1 MTTDQ
6 YLLLQTL
13 ILNLFKFQEG
23 HKDYNHV
30 LGYVYTNLFEHTF
43 ATVDITNVRKT
54 IEGFAEKL
62 KIHGFSERSRKFLE
76 LVDNYSNTSEHT
88 QVRLD

>member
-1 MTTDQ
+1 M
-6 YLLLQTL
+6 
-13 ILNLFKFQEG
+13 
-23 HKDYNHV
+23 
-30 LGYVYTNLFEHTF
+30 
-43 ATVDITNVRKT
+43 RKT

-88 QVRLD
+88 QVRLDLGPVAYVIPIHNTIQVLTSLKVGLIFIWLKYF